1 MKVAMKNLSV
11 EWRKIGGLEC
21 LVFVFKGM
29 LTYEEAL
36 RGVEEWKIAF
46 ASRSDQKITI
56 VWHCLEMNNYEP
68 MARNLWQKTLKEMGH
83 QIGKIWL
90 VSASPIINAGATL
103 ISLFTSYPIKAV
115 RSEADIR
122 F

>member
-1 MKVAMKNLSV
+1 MNAAMKNLSV

-68 MARNLWQKTLKEMGH
+68 MARNLWQKTLKEMGN